1 MKRPMC
7 SFTLVMYLVCAGCAT
22 ERGTVG
28 VRFSRD
34 ASGHLYARD
43 VPPGL
48 GAAKAGMRAGDQI
61 VLIDGRDVRPL
72 SDEAI
77 HTMLSGERG
86 ARVRFT
92 VLRREEALRFSVERT
107 PVPKGMRAK

>member
-1 MKRPMC
+1 MC
-7 SFTLVMYLVCAGCAT
+7 SLVFVTCFVCAGCAA

-34 ASGHLYARD
+34 PSGHLYARD
-43 VPPGL
+43 VPAGL

-77 HTMLSGERG
+77 HAILSGERG
-86 ARVRFT
+86 APVRFT
-92 VLRREEALRFSVERT
+92 VLRGDEALRFTVERT
-107 PVPKGMRAK
+107 PVPKALRAQ